1 MKNYKILSV
10 LLLVILIFGNNIFSQ
25 SDLSGTYYYHG
36 NTETPIPDINVDLY
50 DFNDV
55 LIASTVTNMNGE
67 YLFEGIADGEYYI
80 EASTS
85 ISSGGVDLYDAFM
98 VFYYIRGWLDFN
110 EMEFEVGD
118 VDDNG
123 NVNIHDFVAIL
134 LEYLVGGQTFV
145 GGDWEFENVVINL
158 NAARSV
164 DTVINIA
171 SWAASHGD
179 VEGEWDPIG
188 RDIDLMPSS
197 YYNMEISD
205 IGETTKLVVASDYKG
220 YLNGF
225 NLNLSYTTNEINII
239 SISGPDGDFGY
250 SVDDKNGIIKV
261 AWINESRGTSEVE
274 GDQLFVIEVTGITD
288 IHTSGER
295 VLYLLPGGMLI
306 DSQNNK
312 LNDTEIKLPFLLN
325 EQKNDVV
332 EVNVYPNPVVNK
344 LNFNLHLN
352 KQSYASLSI
361 YDLSGKLVTYI
372 ENIAL
377 HEGEQSVSFNAG
389 DLLPGNYVYSF
400 DLKGENAMNVKGR
413 FVKSK

>member
-1 MKNYKILSV
+1 MKNYKVLSV
-10 LLLVILIFGNNIFSQ
+10 LLVVILIFGNNIFSQ

-67 YLFEGIADGEYYI
+67 YLFEGIDDGDYYI
-80 EASTS
+80 DASTS

-98 VFYYIRGWLDFN
+98 VFYYIRGWIDFN

-118 VDDNG
+118 VDDNE

-134 LEYLVGGQTFV
+134 LEYLVGGQTFI
-145 GGDWEFENVVINL
+145 GGDWEFENIVINL
-158 NAARSV
+158 NSTRSA
-164 DTVINIA
+164 DTVINKD

-179 VEGEWDPIG
+179 VEGEWEPSG
-188 RDIDLMPSS
+188 RDIVFLPSS
-197 YYNMEISD
+197 YYNQAAANGD
-205 IGETTKLVVASDYKG
+205 LNKLIVATDYAG
-220 YLNGF
+220 YVNGF
-225 NLNLSYTTNEINII
+225 NLNLSYATDEI
-239 SISGPDGDFGY
+239 SIVNIVGPDGNFSY
-250 SVDDKNGIIKV
+250 SVDEDAGVIKV
-261 AWINESRGTSEVE
+261 AWLNESNGISTVNGE
-274 GDQLFVIEVTGITD
+274 QLFTIEVTSNLNMQN
-288 IHTSGER
+288 SGEK
-295 VLYLLPGGMLI
+295 VLNLLPGGMLI
-306 DSQNNK
+306 DSENNK

-325 EQKNDVV
+325 EQKNDVI

-344 LNFNLHLN
+344 LNFNIHLN

-361 YDLSGKLVTYI
+361 YDLSGKLVNYI